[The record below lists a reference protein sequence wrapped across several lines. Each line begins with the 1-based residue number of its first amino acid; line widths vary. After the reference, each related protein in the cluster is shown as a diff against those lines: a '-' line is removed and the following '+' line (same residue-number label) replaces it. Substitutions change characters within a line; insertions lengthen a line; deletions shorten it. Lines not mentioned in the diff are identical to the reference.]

1 MGERPAFY
9 ALRPGGW
16 RDYWSL
22 VHPPYALWHLSYVAI
37 GASLAPTLHV
47 GWLMETLA
55 AFLLAVGVAAHALD
69 ELNGR
74 PLRTRIPDGVLWGLA
89 ALGLAGAVAFG
100 VHGVVELGPWIAAFI
115 AFGAFAVI
123 AYNLELFGGAFHSD
137 LWFATTW
144 GGFPALTGAFAQT
157 GRISLAAVAV
167 ACGCTG
173 LSVAQRVLSTP
184 VRELRR
190 RVTSVEGELV
200 LDDGTTR
207 PLEAAT
213 LRAPSEAA
221 LRWMSFAVP
230 LLAIGLVASRV

>member
-1 MGERPAFY
+1 
-9 ALRPGGW
+9 
-16 RDYWSL
+16 
-22 VHPPYALWHLSYVAI
+22 
-37 GASLAPTLHV
+37 
-47 GWLMETLA
+47 METLA

-74 PLRTRIPDGVLWGLA
+74 PLRTRIPDGALWGLA

-157 GRISLAAVAV
+157 GRISFAAVVV

-207 PLEAAT
+207 PLDPAT
-213 LRAPSEAA
+213 LRTPSEAA

-230 LLAIGLVASRV
+230 LLAIGLVASRL